1 MRIRTLTTLLAVAAI
16 LCFMTPMTQAQTA
29 TTGQVVGVVTDPSG
43 ALVTGA
49 KVVLTSDAG
58 VRRETVTGGSGRY
71 TFPLLAPGA
80 YRLEVIQSGF
90 ALTKVEGI
98 VVQITQSSV
107 VDVALKVAGAPTTI
121 AVTGESPLVQT
132 ESSARGTVIDEKEI
146 DSLPLPTRNFQQLL
160 TMTTGTSG
168 SLGNSSELGRGDV
181 AVYVNGQRALSN
193 NMIINGVDANSI
205 GTGENPNLSVPSM
218 DSLQEFIVQT
228 SGYDASAGRNAG
240 GNVAAVTKS
249 GTNSLHGDAYEFLRN
264 TVLDANNFFL
274 NGAEEVVTPRP
285 TYRRNQF
292 GGTLGGPLVKD
303 RAWFFISYQGT
314 RETNG
319 TSLTNSLST
328 MFLPNYLGP
337 QRDAASLANLSLCYN
352 PGFFGYVD
360 PVAVAALQA
369 KLPNGQF
376 MIPSVPGV
384 ATTGFDT
391 TGMVCPTGPPTTPPG
406 PTSWKNPG
414 TVLATI
420 PSNSTYKEDQFNT
433 NLDIKL
439 TQANRFFAKYFQA
452 FNRENQALYNQFGDG
467 NPLQAPGWPAE
478 EDIYQR
484 VLSAGVQSV
493 ISSHLLNEFRFGW
506 STIYGPGKP
515 STPVTSADLGIASPL
530 SSLFPSMPT
539 MSFLNMVTLGPSPL
553 GITYAATNTYPVSDM
568 MTWTK
573 GRHTMKF
580 GGEYKRQE
588 LDAPYFDVFP
598 NGELFY
604 LGILTGNPFEDFLA
618 GLTGLS
624 AIGSGTNSLHNRAND
639 FSAFFQDD
647 WKVTPRLTLNLGLR
661 YDYFGPTT
669 ETHGHFVGFDPS
681 KATTVPLPASDV
693 FLGCLGAATCGSVVT
708 GGFVQAGN
716 GNLPGFPKGSDGLV
730 NSNYKNFGP
739 RVGFAYLL
747 TDKGDIVLRG
757 GYGIF
762 YDRPNMRL
770 YNSQLFNMPYE
781 MLATALFTPNG
792 NPFVQVPQ
800 PSQFPLTIS
809 GNPSIFPLGG
819 YPAFLPYNSYF
830 FGPLTAPIPAT
841 GIYPDLHDWSI
852 PYVQSFNLG
861 VQTSFANNWMLDLG
875 YVGSLGRKFPRL
887 FSFSQAAT
895 PEVTLGVPNPSLGG
909 LGVGFPWTAGSL
921 GGPFYPAFGNLTAP
935 GLGSFLMESNSNSSY
950 NSLQATLKKRF
961 SHGLQMLLSYTWSH
975 SLDDYSGSDVS
986 DVTLLPGD
994 MVNEQHN
1001 YGSSDFDR
1009 RHRFVASY
1017 LYSLPDAYHGS
1028 SPFAKKLVNT
1038 WSVSGI
1044 VTLQSGVPFSIY
1056 GQDAAFEA
1064 TMADLAPG
1072 RTLQSAI
1079 KSGDVK
1085 DRLNAYFDPTAFVQP
1100 SAFGDFGQL
1109 GRNIIPGPKQIDTDF
1124 SIIKSIPVTESQR
1137 VEFRAEFFNL
1147 FNNVNFANPVNV
1159 IYPSTDF
1166 GAIVSTTTGP
1176 RVVQFALKYN
1186 F

>member
-1 MRIRTLTTLLAVAAI
+1 MRTRTLAILLAAAAI
-16 LCFMTPMTQAQTA
+16 FCFMTPITQAQTA

-43 ALVTGA
+43 ALVVGA
-49 KVVLTSDAG
+49 KVTLTSDAG
-58 VRRETVTGGSGRY
+58 VRRETVTGGNGRY
-71 TFPLLAPGA
+71 TFPLLDPGA
-80 YRLEVIQSGF
+80 YRLEVALSGF
-90 ALTKVEGI
+90 APAKLEGI
-98 VVQITQSSV
+98 AVRITESSV
-107 VDVALKVAGAPTTI
+107 VDVALKVAGAPTTVS
-121 AVTGESPLVQT
+121 VTGESPLVQT
-132 ESSARGTVIDEKEI
+132 ESSARGTVIDQQEI
-146 DSLPLPTRNFQQLL
+146 RALPLPTRNFQQLL
-160 TMTTGTSG
+160 TLTTGTSG
-168 SLGNSSELGRGDV
+168 PLQNSSELGRGDV

-193 NMIINGVDANSI
+193 NVIINGVDANSI
-205 GTGENPNLSVPSM
+205 GTGENPNLAVPSI

-228 SGYDASAGRNAG
+228 SMYDASAGRNAG

-249 GTNSLHGDAYEFLRN
+249 GSNSFHGDVYEFLRN
-264 TVLDANNFFL
+264 TVLNANNFFL
-274 NGAEEVVTPRP
+274 NGEGTPRP

-292 GGTLGGPLVKD
+292 GGTMGSPIMKD
-303 RAWFFISYQGT
+303 RAWFFMSYQGT

-328 MFLPNYLGP
+328 MFLPAYLGP
-337 QRDAASLANLSLCYN
+337 QRDAASLAALSMCYN
-352 PGFFGYVD
+352 PAFFGFVD
-360 PVAVAALQA
+360 PVAAAALTA
-369 KLPNGQF
+369 KLPNGQY
-376 MIPSVPGV
+376 MIPSAPGV
-384 ATTGFDT
+384 ATTGA
-391 TGMVCPTGPPTTPPG
+391 GCPTSPST
-406 PTSWKNPG
+406 WKNPG

-420 PSNSTYKEDQFNT
+420 PSDSTYKEDQFNT
-433 NLDIKL
+433 NLDVKL
-439 TQANRFFAKYFQA
+439 TEANRFFAKYFYA
-452 FNRENQALYNQFGDG
+452 FNRANQALYNQFGDG
-467 NPLQAPGWPAE
+467 NPLQAPGWPTE

-484 VLSAGVQSV
+484 LLSAGVQSV

-539 MSFLNMVTLGPSPL
+539 LSFTNMFTLGPSPL
-553 GITYAATNTYPVSDM
+553 GITYAATNTYPVSDT

-573 GRHTMKF
+573 GKHTMKF

-604 LGILTGNPFEDFLA
+604 LGVLTGNPFEDFLA
-618 GLTGLS
+618 GLSGLS

-669 ETHGHFVGFDPS
+669 EVHGHFVGFDPA
-681 KATTVPLPASDV
+681 KAVTTPLLIPGLGLNCPADPS
-693 FLGCLGAATCGSVVT
+693 TCGAVVK

-716 GNLPGFPKGSDGLV
+716 GNLPGIPKVGNGLV
-730 NSNYKNFGP
+730 NPNYKNFGP

-747 TDKGDIVLRG
+747 TDRGDIVLRG

-781 MLATALFTPNG
+781 MLATALFTPNK
-792 NPFVQVPQ
+792 NPFVQVPL
-800 PSQFPLTIS
+800 PSAFPLNLS
-809 GNPSIFPLGG
+809 NPSIFPFGG
-819 YPAFLPYNSYF
+819 YPAFLPYTSSF
-830 FGPLTAPIPAT
+830 VGPTVAPIPAT

-852 PYVQSFNLG
+852 PYVQTFNLG

-895 PEVTLGVPNPSLGG
+895 PAATLGLVA
-909 LGVGFPWTAGSL
+909 GFPSTAGSL
-921 GGPFYPAFGNLTAP
+921 GGPFFPAFGNLTAP
-935 GLGSFLMESNSNSSY
+935 GLGSFLMESNSNSNC
-950 NSLQATLKKRF
+950 NSLQGTLNKRF

-975 SLDDYSGSDVS
+975 SLDYYSGSDVS

-994 MVNEQHN
+994 MVNENHN
-1001 YGSSDFDR
+1001 YASSDFDR

-1017 LYSLPDAYHGS
+1017 LYNLPDAYHGGS
-1028 SPFAKKLVNT
+1028 TFAKKLVNT

-1044 VTLQSGVPFSIY
+1044 VTLQSGIPFSIY
-1056 GQDAAFEA
+1056 GSNSAFEA
-1064 TMADLAPG
+1064 TQANLAPG
-1072 RTLQSAI
+1072 RTIHSAI
-1079 KSGDVK
+1079 KSGNVV
-1085 DRLNAYFDPTAFVQP
+1085 DRLNAYFDPTAFVSP
-1100 SAFGDFGQL
+1100 TAFGDFGQL
-1109 GRNIIPGPKQIDTDF
+1109 GRNIIVGPKQINTDF
-1124 SIIKSIPVTESQR
+1124 SIMKAIPVTESQR

-1147 FNNVNFANPVNV
+1147 FNNVNFKNPINV
-1159 IYPSTDF
+1159 VSPNF
-1166 GAIVSTTTGP
+1166 GQIAATTTGP
-1176 RVVQFALKYN
+1176 RVIQFALKYE